1 MSRSRASSSSRWTLA
16 TSPASEPT
24 KTRLKTSTDDRRMIE
39 RRCARPIVEQTCCRS
54 LPVALLI
61 RRFRPPVPLS
71 CADCSLTLSFK
82 LEKMCLRFRATHT
95 QREKRVYTFVKKKKR
110 GDARAR
116 GFQREYKTNTQT
128 RKESETVNAVFD
140 LPTRERRFVMTDC
153 VTSYYYVS
161 LVTRILS
168 TSTFTLKL
176 ERFVNNHPP

>member
-82 LEKMCLRFRATHT
+82 LEKMCLDLGQHTKGKESLHFRKEEEARRRARTGISERIQDKHAD
-95 QREKRVYTFVKKKKR
+95 KKR
-110 GDARAR
+110 KR
-116 GFQREYKTNTQT
+116 
-128 RKESETVNAVFD
+128 
-140 LPTRERRFVMTDC
+140 DC
-153 VTSYYYVS
+153 
-161 LVTRILS
+161 
-168 TSTFTLKL
+168 
-176 ERFVNNHPP
+176 